1 MRNRSFCPSCGRDGV
16 IVTATT
22 AWGVICKGCEAR
34 ARREDCSLCGQ
45 FRHVGR
51 RNPDGSSTCS
61 ACAHRAEAAATR
73 AVALDFVVAAIAA
86 VEPHLSRSVVRD
98 AVDKACNSKGKLAS
112 LADALR
118 SERNC
123 LTSGSTGAPRG
134 ADRVVAALQDVGA
147 TGLRLP
153 TCAVCGRSTPSL
165 QGRTGRRVCTRC
177 EQAARLEVCG
187 RCAKL
192 RPVATRAE
200 DKTAVCARCLQL
212 DQARWETCA
221 GCGRLANVRS
231 RGEAGPLC
239 GNCHRRRQI
248 AECTMCGE
256 GPSLQWDPRRPAGVP
271 VLRRATSSD
280 VLVLWPAGSSGGGV
294 GGGAGLC
301 HLLQARTAVQTGM

>member
-1 MRNRSFCPSCGRDGV
+1 M
-16 IVTATT
+16 
-22 AWGVICKGCEAR
+22 
-34 ARREDCSLCGQ
+34 CGQ
-45 FRHVGR
+45 SRHVGR

-61 ACAHRAEAAATR
+61 GCAHRAEAAATR
-73 AVALDFVVAAIAA
+73 ATELDFVVAAVAA

-118 SERNC
+118 SEPDC
-123 LTSGSTGAPRG
+123 LTSGSTDAPRG
-134 ADRVVAALQDVGA
+134 ADRVVAALQAVGA
-147 TGLRLP
+147 TALRLP

-177 EQAARLEVCG
+177 EQAARLEVCS

-200 DKTAVCARCLQL
+200 DKTAVCAHCLQL

-231 RGEAGPLC
+231 PAKLGHCAGTAT
-239 GNCHRRRQI
+239 I
-248 AECTMCGE
+248 A
-256 GPSLQWDPRRPAGVP
+256 
-271 VLRRATSSD
+271 
-280 VLVLWPAGSSGGGV
+280 
-294 GGGAGLC
+294 
-301 HLLQARTAVQTGM
+301 AR